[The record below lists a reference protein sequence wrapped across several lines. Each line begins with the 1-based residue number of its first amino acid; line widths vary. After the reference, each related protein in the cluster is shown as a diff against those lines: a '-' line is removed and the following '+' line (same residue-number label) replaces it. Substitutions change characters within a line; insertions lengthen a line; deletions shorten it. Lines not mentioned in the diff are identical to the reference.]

1 LDKPG
6 RIIEK
11 SFLSEGA
18 EREKSKKKKAK
29 RGKVF
34 A

>member
-18 EREKSKKKKAK
+18 EREKAK
-29 RGKVF
+29 RKKEKKGGTH
-34 A
+34 